1 MEPIKVLTNDLDV
14 VNMYAS
20 ADSSMLGG
28 YKAFYNGRF
37 NTIIV
42 NPKWALVSFFDKIVI
57 RGYAVFDTVN
67 MINGKLFALK
77 EHIERFYRSINY
89 AKIPLTYTP
98 EQVENILINLARV
111 AKFSKGQGHL
121 RYFMSRGGSEL
132 IPISNPATKAVFYA
146 VAFEMPVTVVA
157 PQAPAFTSSIPLKP
171 KLLAITKTSNYLLNC
186 MAADESSKK
195 GGQAIF
201 ETDDGYPTESSIA
214 GVGFIIDGDTYHVP
228 PYEQALD
235 SVTALVIFDLIKK
248 HMLGKEITKIS
259 RENIKSSELKKR
271 ASEMLIVGADKV
283 IPVLSWDGVKI
294 SEGVGPITKKIIELY
309 KEATINSHYCVSIDK
324 PNL

>member
-1 MEPIKVLTNDLDV
+1 MEPIKVLSNELDI

-20 ADSSMLGG
+20 ADSSMLKG
-28 YKAFYNGRF
+28 YKAFYNGKF
-37 NTIIV
+37 NTIIT
-42 NPKWALVSFFDKIVI
+42 NPKWALISLFDKIVI

-77 EHIERFYRSINY
+77 EHVQRLYRSINY

-98 EQVENILINLARV
+98 EQVENIIITLARV
-111 AKFSKGQGHL
+111 AKFANGQGHL
-121 RYFMSRGGSEL
+121 RYFMSRGGHEL

-146 VAFEMPVTVVA
+146 IAFEMPVPVSA
-157 PQAPAFTSSIPLKP
+157 PPAHSFTSSVPVKP

-186 MAADESSKK
+186 MASDESSKK

-201 ETDDGYPTESSIA
+201 ENDEGYPTESSIA

-235 SVTALVIFDLIKK
+235 SVTALVIFDLIRK
-248 HMLGKEITKIS
+248 HMLGKEIKKIS

-271 ASEMLIVGADKV
+271 ASEMMIVGADKI
-283 IPVLSWDGVKI
+283 IPVLAWDGVKI
-294 SEGVGPITKKIIELY
+294 SENAGPITLKITQLY
-309 KEATINSHYCVSIDK
+309 KEATRGSDYCV
-324 PNL
+324 PVENTNL